1 MSVTI
6 IRVKITAAQQP
17 KVEATP
23 VFTDRWTDKQ
33 NMVHPH
39 NGILCSLKKE
49 GHLTPAMTW
58 MNLEVIMLSDV
69 SQSQKD
75 KYYLIHLHEVPG
87 GARFIG
93 TDSRTVGARGWGRG
107 WEGVFH
113 GDASV

>member
-1 MSVTI
+1 
-6 IRVKITAAQQP
+6 
-17 KVEATP
+17 
-23 VFTDRWTDKQ
+23 
-33 NMVHPH
+33 
-39 NGILCSLKKE
+39 
-49 GHLTPAMTW
+49 
-58 MNLEVIMLSDV
+58 MLSDV

-75 KYYLIHLHEVPG
+75 KYYLIHLHEVPV